1 MVNKWICR
9 NPISIQ
15 ERKKIEEGIKMQ
27 MTYREIGEFVGR
39 PKTTVIRESKRLGNV
54 DKYDAEKAQNDFEL
68 KQKNCGYK
76 KK

>member
-1 MVNKWICR
+1 
-9 NPISIQ
+9 
-15 ERKKIEEGIKMQ
+15 MQ